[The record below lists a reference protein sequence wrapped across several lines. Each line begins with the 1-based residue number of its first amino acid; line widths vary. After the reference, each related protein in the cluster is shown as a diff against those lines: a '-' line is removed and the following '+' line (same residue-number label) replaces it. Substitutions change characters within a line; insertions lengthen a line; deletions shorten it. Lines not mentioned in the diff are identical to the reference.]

1 MRRASASCSGSRAGR
16 RRTPCFAPGKFET
29 VTERVEP
36 WMPAAAVGRQ
46 RHIGARGT
54 ILICRVRYLDRGHI
68 LKLQR
73 LAERQARSGVTNST
87 RNAQAP
93 GAHSCVIDLARATAN
108 APQID
113 RPRPPQHKA
122 ADQLPLTRG
131 PRAPHHNTSC
141 MGADAATVTPPRE
154 SMGGATEED
163 LADGFS
169 LQEVFGGSKAHSGY
183 TYDDIIVLPGE
194 IDFGVESVTLESKV
208 TRKISLRTPFVSSPM
223 DTVTEA
229 TMAIGMAQHGGLGI
243 IHYNMPIEDQVVE
256 VRKVKTYKNGFIS
269 DPVRISA

>member
-1 MRRASASCSGSRAGR
+1 
-16 RRTPCFAPGKFET
+16 
-29 VTERVEP
+29 
-36 WMPAAAVGRQ
+36 
-46 RHIGARGT
+46 
-54 ILICRVRYLDRGHI
+54 
-68 LKLQR
+68 
-73 LAERQARSGVTNST
+73 
-87 RNAQAP
+87 
-93 GAHSCVIDLARATAN
+93 
-108 APQID
+108 
-113 RPRPPQHKA
+113 
-122 ADQLPLTRG
+122 
-131 PRAPHHNTSC
+131 

-154 SMGGATEED
+154 SMGGAKDED

-169 LQEVFGGSKAHSGY
+169 LGEVFGGSKAHSGY

-243 IHYNMPIEDQVVE
+243 IHYNMPIEDQVAE

-269 DPVRISA
+269 DPVRYRRPGAFLLRSYSSPSHFHESGFVFDFERVSRAGPPTATLRLCLC

>member
-1 MRRASASCSGSRAGR
+1 MQQ
-16 RRTPCFAPGKFET
+16 THVK
-29 VTERVEP
+29 
-36 WMPAAAVGRQ
+36 
-46 RHIGARGT
+46 
-54 ILICRVRYLDRGHI
+54 
-68 LKLQR
+68 
-73 LAERQARSGVTNST
+73 ST
-87 RNAQAP
+87 
-93 GAHSCVIDLARATAN
+93 ARA
-108 APQID
+108 
-113 RPRPPQHKA
+113 PPQSKHKA
-122 ADQLPLTRG
+122 AAAALPER
-131 PRAPHHNTSC
+131 PPAARAHYHNTSC

-154 SMGGATEED
+154 SMGGAAEED

-243 IHYNMPIEDQVVE
+243 IHYNMPIEDQVAE

>member
-1 MRRASASCSGSRAGR
+1 
-16 RRTPCFAPGKFET
+16 
-29 VTERVEP
+29 
-36 WMPAAAVGRQ
+36 
-46 RHIGARGT
+46 
-54 ILICRVRYLDRGHI
+54 
-68 LKLQR
+68 
-73 LAERQARSGVTNST
+73 
-87 RNAQAP
+87 
-93 GAHSCVIDLARATAN
+93 
-108 APQID
+108 
-113 RPRPPQHKA
+113 
-122 ADQLPLTRG
+122 
-131 PRAPHHNTSC
+131 

-154 SMGGATEED
+154 SMGGAAEED

-243 IHYNMPIEDQVVE
+243 IHYNMPIEDQVAE

-269 DPVRISA
+269 DPVRSPCFEVLRRLHFIHTRRLQE

>member
-1 MRRASASCSGSRAGR
+1 MLARDVCGGSSGESGGSDACNSFPKARLASPWSGWSPECRRRQSEPRAHSKRRALRALKRCAR
-16 RRTPCFAPGKFET
+16 RG
-29 VTERVEP
+29 
-36 WMPAAAVGRQ
+36 
-46 RHIGARGT
+46 
-54 ILICRVRYLDRGHI
+54 
-68 LKLQR
+68 
-73 LAERQARSGVTNST
+73 NSL

-93 GAHSCVIDLARATAN
+93 GAHLFVTDLARCAAN
-108 APQID
+108 ARQID
-113 RPRPPQHKA
+113 RPRPSQLKRQA
-122 ADQLPLTRG
+122 AAAALPER
-131 PRAPHHNTSC
+131 PPAARAPHHPTNR

-154 SMGGATEED
+154 SMGGAAEED

-243 IHYNMPIEDQVVE
+243 IHYNMPIEDQVAE

-269 DPVRISA
+269 DPVRSPCFEV

>member
-1 MRRASASCSGSRAGR
+1 
-16 RRTPCFAPGKFET
+16 
-29 VTERVEP
+29 
-36 WMPAAAVGRQ
+36 MPAL
-46 RHIGARGT
+46 ARREIT
-54 ILICRVRYLDRGHI
+54 PRART
-68 LKLQR
+68 
-73 LAERQARSGVTNST
+73 QALS
-87 RNAQAP
+87 AP
-93 GAHSCVIDLARATAN
+93 GAESLPERPPAARA
-108 APQID
+108 
-113 RPRPPQHKA
+113 HY
-122 ADQLPLTRG
+122 
-131 PRAPHHNTSC
+131 HNTSC

-154 SMGGATEED
+154 SMGGAKDED

-169 LQEVFGGSKAHSGY
+169 LGEVFGGSKAHSGY

-243 IHYNMPIEDQVVE
+243 IHYNMPIEDQVAE